1 MSAAGAAPPA
11 PDRVS
16 GAVQGA
22 GSRGGGG
29 SRFLFNPVGYPY
41 EEESV
46 VHRTEFNR
54 LESLMKSWRGQAVA
68 DGADGV
74 ARDELD
80 GWQKFAHDV
89 VARRGQETASK
100 PVRCFLIGT
109 AGTGKS
115 RTVRSFVGA
124 KRAVVRRT
132 LEASIDSRRLQLS
145 HVQAEIKEA
154 IRRCC
159 QLGAPTGCASFQLKF
174 GASTLHRLFGVP
186 IGYCGPAANRTSENF
201 KIKKE
206 KMRLAKLYV
215 LDEMSMIGRRML
227 GKIEFKIRDHLGNI
241 PAPDGSEPVMG
252 QKDFVLCGD
261 PKQCPPIGDEPIYQN
276 GEYAGKAENKP
287 RDAEGVP
294 PGAWS
299 AKKLVRM
306 GMEVR
311 DSCEDVVI
319 LRRVHRYQ
327 DFDESIPLEKRAL
340 YAEEAAKFL
349 ACTRG
354 MADCTWTPGQ
364 RDWLAS
370 RNRSALQ
377 QTSDGRAQLQR
388 VERAPLLMDTKVDKS
403 SGEAGADRLN
413 QLRLEELSAR
423 TGKPI
428 VALGAHH
435 GRPED
440 QPDLKPELLDA
451 DDFQGLQNKLLMSEG
466 ARVLLTDNVWVEAGL
481 MNGALGTLKGYM
493 WPEGGDPNSLDS
505 RLRAPLCLIVEFDD
519 VNLKDEDG
527 QRRTFFPGEPDK
539 ARWVPVFRK
548 DVHSVNDEGVSRSQ
562 FPLVLAWALT
572 HWKAQGMTL
581 AAARVHLSEK
591 TVAVPGLA
599 FVACTRVRHPW
610 DLVFENDL
618 PEYEHF
624 MKARATKPFRRRKR
638 WELRL
643 QQRASNTL
651 RKYRFCE
658 EDEWSKDE
666 ADAAASLLLALERLA
681 ERRRDALRDG
691 PGRVVDADTWLWGD
705 REPCYEDL
713 LRSACRELE
722 MTDEGASRA
731 ALFEAVSQRL
741 LDRNRRRV
749 VSSQDCVVAT
759 ELLTASE
766 ETGLDFDCAE
776 LVRSVVG
783 EDEER
788 FQQYM
793 KVARVVR
800 SRFGQVGKWDCR
812 I

>member
-1 MSAAGAAPPA
+1 M
-11 PDRVS
+11 
-16 GAVQGA
+16 
-22 GSRGGGG
+22 
-29 SRFLFNPVGYPY
+29 
-41 EEESV
+41 
-46 VHRTEFNR
+46 
-54 LESLMKSWRGQAVA
+54 
-68 DGADGV
+68 
-74 ARDELD
+74 
-80 GWQKFAHDV
+80 
-89 VARRGQETASK
+89 
-100 PVRCFLIGT
+100 
-109 AGTGKS
+109 
-115 RTVRSFVGA
+115 
-124 KRAVVRRT
+124 
-132 LEASIDSRRLQLS
+132 
-145 HVQAEIKEA
+145 
-154 IRRCC
+154 
-159 QLGAPTGCASFQLKF
+159 
-174 GASTLHRLFGVP
+174 
-186 IGYCGPAANRTSENF
+186 
-201 KIKKE
+201 
-206 KMRLAKLYV
+206 
-215 LDEMSMIGRRML
+215 
-227 GKIEFKIRDHLGNI
+227 
-241 PAPDGSEPVMG
+241 
-252 QKDFVLCGD
+252 
-261 PKQCPPIGDEPIYQN
+261 
-276 GEYAGKAENKP
+276 
-287 RDAEGVP
+287 
-294 PGAWS
+294 
-299 AKKLVRM
+299 
-306 GMEVR
+306 
-311 DSCEDVVI
+311 
-319 LRRVHRYQ
+319 
-327 DFDESIPLEKRAL
+327 
-340 YAEEAAKFL
+340 
-349 ACTRG
+349 
-354 MADCTWTPGQ
+354 
-364 RDWLAS
+364 
-370 RNRSALQ
+370 
-377 QTSDGRAQLQR
+377 
-388 VERAPLLMDTKVDKS
+388 
-403 SGEAGADRLN
+403 
-413 QLRLEELSAR
+413 
-423 TGKPI
+423 
-428 VALGAHH
+428 
-435 GRPED
+435 
-440 QPDLKPELLDA
+440 DA

-539 ARWVPVFRK
+539 ARWVPVFRE

-610 DLVFENDL
+610 DLGFEDDL

-691 PGRVVDADTWLWGD
+691 PGPVVDADTWLWGD
-705 REPCYEDL
+705 REPCCGDL

-766 ETGLDFDCAE
+766 ET
-776 LVRSVVG
+776 
-783 EDEER
+783 EDEEQ

-800 SRFGQVGKWDCR
+800 RRFGQVGKWDCR
-812 I
+812 IEEPLPAGVDELHMPAVKAALGALIPAKLHERFDNTVAKQKLPKDLPQGGSYLRFDG